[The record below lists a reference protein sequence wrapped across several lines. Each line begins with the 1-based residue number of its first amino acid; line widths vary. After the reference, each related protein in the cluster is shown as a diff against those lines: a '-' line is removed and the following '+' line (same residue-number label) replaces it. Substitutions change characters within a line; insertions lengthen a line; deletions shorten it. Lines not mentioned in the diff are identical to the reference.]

1 MIGYEEEVDTLLK
14 KFIDM
19 GLIEDFS
26 GMRDFLTTFSTKIQN
41 GQIMRE
47 SPAYWKKVSAKL
59 STPELIALI
68 RAMSV
73 AEGIASNFGGGSVTP
88 GIWLFRQLV
97 ARTGEP
103 NDELADWVMSHA
115 NSEYLPWGRYNWRA
129 RSVQEYKMR
138 VQQQKEKKAR
148 ETSVRLDAEEQA
160 RCAKRL
166 AMARDATNNI
176 WRAISRGD
184 TKAVSALI
192 DKGADLKS
200 INGDRQSPLEYAT
213 MLGRTEISMILKE
226 CIENGK

>member
-1 MIGYEEEVDTLLK
+1 MPIYEQEVDTLLE
-14 KFIDM
+14 KFINM
-19 GLIEDFS
+19 GLTEDFS
-26 GMRDFLTTFSTKIQN
+26 GMRDFLTTFSTKIQYD
-41 GQIMRE
+41 QIKRE
-47 SPAYWKKVSAKL
+47 SPPYWHRVSATL

-68 RAMSV
+68 KAMSV
-73 AEGIASNFGGGSVTP
+73 AEGITDNFGGGSTTP

-166 AMARDATNNI
+166 AMAREATKNI

-184 TKAVSALI
+184 AKAVSALI
-192 DKGADLKS
+192 DKGADLRA
-200 INGDRQSPLEYAT
+200 INEDGISPLEYAR
-213 MLGRTEISMILKE
+213 MLDRMEICIILKE
-226 CIENGK
+226 RIENDN